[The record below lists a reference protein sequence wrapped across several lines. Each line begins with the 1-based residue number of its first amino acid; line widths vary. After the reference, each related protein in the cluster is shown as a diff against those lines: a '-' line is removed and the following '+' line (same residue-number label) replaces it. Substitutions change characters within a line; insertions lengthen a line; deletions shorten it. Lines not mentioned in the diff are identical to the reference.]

1 MAATLSTILVIVIGC
16 AAGFWQLSRADEKI
30 RLAQIVQDKERLP
43 ELSANIQ
50 SLTLNEANQ
59 RRMRVVGQFIPE
71 YAIWLENRPR
81 PVDQYLAGAS
91 SGQSGFYLL
100 MPLLLQGTA
109 KDVVWVNRGWAPR
122 SMEDRLKMPNI
133 QIPIGNI
140 EVEGLV
146 IPHPGKVF
154 DLSFGKTDLSLSGSV
169 RIEQNFDLNVEAKL
183 HDWNQLPFILRQNK
197 LDSLDGLIRE
207 WPPLTTGVDRHYAY
221 AFQWFSLAACGFLFW
236 LIHGILQYRRNSQNG
251 EE

>member
-1 MAATLSTILVIVIGC
+1 
-16 AAGFWQLSRADEKI
+16 
-30 RLAQIVQDKERLP
+30 
-43 ELSANIQ
+43 
-50 SLTLNEANQ
+50 
-59 RRMRVVGQFIPE
+59 
-71 YAIWLENRPR
+71 
-81 PVDQYLAGAS
+81 
-91 SGQSGFYLL
+91 

-146 IPHPGKVF
+146 MPHPGKVF
-154 DLSFGKTDLSLSGSV
+154 DLSFGKADLSLSGSV

-183 HDWNQLPFILRQNK
+183 HDWNQLPFILRQNT